1 MRPRPRILLSLAAL
15 LLPLLACTSDDA
27 IPVSSNYD
35 PLVRF
40 PAEARYVWDDAANTL
55 PDDPAI
61 DRAGT
66 DTLLKD
72 VADEAFAAR
81 GYRVS
86 RGPNADF
93 RLSYQYVVHTY
104 IGPDVS
110 RSMGSLSLMLS
121 DHASGRRVWMGFGRA
136 EIHLGLSPAERRARL
151 SDAMTRMLEK
161 FPPSQ
166 RPPE

>member
-1 MRPRPRILLSLAAL
+1 LLLLAAVL
-15 LLPLLACTSDDA
+15 SFACASGDA
-27 IPVSSNYD
+27 VPVSSNYD

-40 PAEARYVWDDAANTL
+40 PAQASYVWDDAANTL

-61 DRAGT
+61 DRTAT
-66 DTLLKD
+66 DALIRD

-86 RGPNADF
+86 AGEAANF

-104 IGPDVS
+104 IGPNVS
-110 RSMGSLSLMLS
+110 RSLGSLSLMLS

-136 EIHLGLSPAERRARL
+136 EIHMGLTPAERRARL
-151 SDAMTRMLEK
+151 ADALRRMLED

-166 RPPE
+166 RPEE

>member
-1 MRPRPRILLSLAAL
+1 VRPSSRVLLPLAAL
-15 LLPLLACTSDDA
+15 LLPLLACASGDA
-27 IPVSSNYD
+27 IPVSTNYD

-40 PAEARYVWDDAANTL
+40 PAAASYVWDDAANTL

-61 DRAGT
+61 DRA
-66 DTLLKD
+66 DMDALFKD
-72 VADEAFAAR
+72 VVDEAFAAR
-81 GYRVS
+81 GYRVTP
-86 RGPNADF
+86 GPAADF

-110 RSMGSLSLMLS
+110 RSLGSLSLLMS
-121 DHASGRRVWMGFGRA
+121 DGTTGRRVWMGFGRA
-136 EIHLGLSPAERRARL
+136 EIHVGLTPEERRARL
-151 SDAMTRMLEK
+151 ADAMRRMLEK